1 MNDVKLIDITPSSIA
16 DDAQIKALAEAFDDA
31 VCNHVDLSVLQIL
44 TNVEGLHGD
53 ILDLIAW
60 QLHVDGYDETD
71 TDEIKRHM
79 ILSSIEVHRHKG
91 TPWAVARAV
100 ASVFRSA
107 QVAEWFEY
115 GGEPYHFKVNGIT
128 EHLTDSVA
136 IERMVNLINAAKN
149 TRSWLDCVE
158 FINEIDSTEYY
169 AGWIEISDTL
179 SVDSDLSEIEKFTF
193 NEYICSYVEDFGT
206 MTIITKLS

>member
-1 MNDVKLIDITPSSIA
+1 MIDVKLIDITPSSIA
-16 DDAQIKALAEAFDDA
+16 DDAKVQALAEAFD
-31 VCNHVDLSVLQIL
+31 VVMREYIDLNVLRVL
-44 TNVEGLHGD
+44 TNVEGLHGEV
-53 ILDLIAW
+53 LDLIAW

-100 ASVFRSA
+100 TSVFSSA

-128 EHLTDSVA
+128 ERLTDSVA
-136 IERMVNLINAAKN
+136 IDRMVNLVNAAKN

-179 SVDSDLSEIEKFTF
+179 SVDSDLSEIEEFTF
-193 NEYICSYVEDFGT
+193 NEYICSYVEDFGA